1 MASFDFDVLIIGS
14 GPGGYVAGIRASQ
27 LGLKAAI
34 IERDRPGGVCLNI
47 GCIPSKALIHQ
58 AELFRSLPDL
68 REMGISIDLKGFD
81 YKPVFDKSRKAADTL
96 SKGVQ
101 FLLKKNKAEL
111 ITGDAMLTGRN
122 EVTLK
127 DKMPPGATGGRKIT
141 GKNLVIAT
149 GSRPRIIPGFEFD
162 EDRVLSSTGA
172 LMLTKLPKKA
182 IILGAGAIGVEFS
195 HIWNAFGVEVHL
207 VEMMDRIL
215 PLEDAEAVQVLA
227 RAFQKRGIQMYTATK
242 AVSMKTSV
250 KGVSVV
256 LEERG
261 GAQKTL
267 DADQILVVVG
277 RTCNTDG
284 IGLEKL
290 GIATEKGFIPVGD
303 YNQTKVP
310 GIFAVGDV
318 VATPLLAH
326 VAFKEAEMVA
336 EHIAGKKPHPRLDL
350 LSIPGAT
357 YCEPQ
362 VASFGLTEWKAKE
375 TGIAFAKALFPYRGA
390 GKSVA
395 IEQSEGFVKVIYD
408 PKTKEILGAHVVG
421 AEATEL
427 IHELLLARTAELLPE
442 DIATMIHAH
451 PTLSEAVMEAMRTV
465 EGWAIHA

>member
-1 MASFDFDVLIIGS
+1 MAGFDYDVLIIGS

-27 LGLKAAI
+27 LGLKAAV
-34 IERDRPGGVCLNI
+34 IERDRVGGVCLNV
-47 GCIPSKALIHQ
+47 GCIPSKAIIHQ
-58 AELFRSLPDL
+58 AELFRSLPAL
-68 REMGISIDLKGFD
+68 QEMGLAVDTRAFD
-81 YKPVFDKSRKAADTL
+81 YRHVLDKSRKAADAL

-111 ITGDAMLTGRN
+111 ITGDAVLSGKN

-127 DKMPPGATGGRKIT
+127 DGRKIS
-141 GKNLVIAT
+141 GKSIVIAT

-172 LMLTKLPKKA
+172 LMLSRLPKKA
-182 IILGAGAIGVEFS
+182 IVLGAGAIGVEFS
-195 HIWNAFGVEVHL
+195 HVWNAFGVEVHL
-207 VEMMDRIL
+207 VEMMERIL
-215 PLEDAEAVQVLA
+215 PIEDAEAVQVLA
-227 RAFQKRGIQMYTATK
+227 RSFQKRGISMYTSTRAI
-242 AVSMKTSV
+242 SMEKRAS
-250 KGVSVV
+250 GVSVV
-256 LEERG
+256 LEDKA
-261 GAQKTL
+261 GARTTL
-267 DADQILVVVG
+267 DADQVLVVVG

-284 IGLEKL
+284 IGLDRV

-303 YNQTKVP
+303 YNETKVP
-310 GIFAVGDV
+310 GIYAIGDV

-336 EHIAGKKPHPRLDL
+336 EHLAGKPTRPRLDP

-375 TGIAFAKALFPYRGA
+375 KGITYAKASFPYRGA

-395 IEQSEGFVKVIYD
+395 IEQSEGFVKVLYD
-408 PKTKEILGAHVVG
+408 PKSKEILGAHVVG
-421 AEATEL
+421 ADATEL

-442 DIATMIHAH
+442 DIAGMIHAH
-451 PTLSEAVMEAMRTV
+451 PTLSEAVMESMRAV
-465 EGWAIHA
+465 EGWAIHI

>member
-27 LGLKAAI
+27 LGLKAAVV
-34 IERDRPGGVCLNI
+34 ERGTVGGVCLNI

-58 AELFRSLPDL
+58 AELYRSLPAL
-68 REMGISIDLKGFD
+68 AEMGVTVDTKGFD
-81 YKPVFDKSRKAADTL
+81 YSKVFDKSRKAADTL

-101 FLLKKNKAEL
+101 FLLKKNKVEL
-111 ITGDAMLTGRN
+111 IVGDAVLSGTN

-127 DKMPPGATGGRKIT
+127 DGKKIT
-141 GKNLVIAT
+141 GKNIVIAT
-149 GSRPRIIPGFEFD
+149 GSRPRVIPGFEFD
-162 EDRVLSSTGA
+162 EKQVLSSTGG
-172 LMLTKLPKKA
+172 LMLTKLPRKM

-195 HIWNAFGVEVHL
+195 HILNSFGVEVHL

-215 PLEDAEAVQVLA
+215 PLEDAEVVQVLA
-227 RAFQKRGIQMYTATK
+227 RSFQKRGIQMYTATK
-242 AVSMKTSV
+242 AVSMQKSAS
-250 KGVSVV
+250 GVSVV
-256 LEERG
+256 LEDKA
-261 GAQKTL
+261 GARKTV
-267 DADQILVVVG
+267 DAEQILVVVG

-284 IGLEKL
+284 IGLEKV

-310 GIFAVGDV
+310 GIYAIGDV

-326 VAFKEAEMVA
+326 VAFKEAEIAA
-336 EHIAGKKPHPRLDL
+336 EHMAGKPTHPRLDP
-350 LSIPGAT
+350 LSIPGAV

-362 VASFGLTEWKAKE
+362 VASFGLPEWKAKE
-375 TGIAFAKALFPYRGA
+375 KGIAFAKASFPYRGA

-427 IHELLLARTAELLPE
+427 IHELLLARSAELLPE

-451 PTLSEAVMEAMRTV
+451 PTLSEAVMEAMRAV

>member
-1 MASFDFDVLIIGS
+1 
-14 GPGGYVAGIRASQ
+14 
-27 LGLKAAI
+27 
-34 IERDRPGGVCLNI
+34 
-47 GCIPSKALIHQ
+47 
-58 AELFRSLPDL
+58 
-68 REMGISIDLKGFD
+68 
-81 YKPVFDKSRKAADTL
+81 
-96 SKGVQ
+96 
-101 FLLKKNKAEL
+101 
-111 ITGDAMLTGRN
+111 
-122 EVTLK
+122 
-127 DKMPPGATGGRKIT
+127 
-141 GKNLVIAT
+141 
-149 GSRPRIIPGFEFD
+149 
-162 EDRVLSSTGA
+162 
-172 LMLTKLPKKA
+172 MLTKLPKKA

-195 HIWNAFGVEVHL
+195 HVWNSFGVEVHL

-215 PLEDAEAVQVLA
+215 PLEDAEAVQVVA
-227 RAFQKRGIQMYTATK
+227 RAFQKRGIQMYTSTK
-242 AVSMKTSV
+242 AVSMKKSAA
-250 KGVSVV
+250 GVSVV
-256 LEERG
+256 IEDKA

-267 DADQILVVVG
+267 DADLILVVVG
-277 RTCNTDG
+277 RTINTDG

-290 GIATEKGFIPVGD
+290 GITLEKGFIPVGD

-336 EHIAGKKPHPRLDL
+336 EYIAGKKPHPRLDP

-362 VASFGLTEWKAKE
+362 VASFGLPEWKAKE
-375 TGIAFAKALFPYRGA
+375 KGIPFAKASFPYRGA